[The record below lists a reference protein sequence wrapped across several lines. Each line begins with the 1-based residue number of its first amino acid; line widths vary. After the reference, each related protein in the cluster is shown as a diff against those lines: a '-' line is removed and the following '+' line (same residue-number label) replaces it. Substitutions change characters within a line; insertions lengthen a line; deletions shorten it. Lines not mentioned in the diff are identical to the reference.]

1 MGDLDGRDGG
11 IERASVVHDV
21 NQMLAVIR
29 GRVGL
34 LLDQEPGSALR
45 AHLEAIDLACTD
57 ARDMLE
63 RLQGKETETG
73 SFPVLD
79 AVQSTLSLA
88 GFRREPRGWS
98 RLGDGAA
105 AGAWRI
111 ALDVPGDLVC
121 GLPGQVLREALAN
134 LVTNAVEA
142 MPAPGDLEFLGR
154 AKGGRVLLEVADG
167 GPGIPESLRDRLFQP
182 GASSKAGPGRGLGLA
197 GVRSLLERYGA
208 SLELGSTSGQGSV
221 FVLDLPG
228 GTGVPRDVGESQ
240 AAVRKS
246 GNPGQGAV
254 VLVVDDEPAVR
265 NMLADVLGELGC
277 AVTCA
282 VDAGDALA
290 RFAAGRFQVALL
302 DQNLPGMSGAALAN
316 RLRASDPC
324 LAVFLMTGWGDD
336 QAFAGRD
343 LGAVD
348 FTARKPLEFGKLR
361 ALLDEAAALH
371 ARRSHER
378 GPMEDEPDR
387 PEE

>member
-1 MGDLDGRDGG
+1 MDDLDGRDGG
-11 IERASVVHDV
+11 LERASVVHDV

-34 LLDQEPGSALR
+34 LLAREPDDALR

-57 ARDMLE
+57 AGAMLE
-63 RLQGKETETG
+63 RLQGWEAGAG
-73 SFPVLD
+73 SSLVLD
-79 AVQSTLSLA
+79 GILSTLSLA

-105 AGAWRI
+105 TGAWRI

-121 GLPGQVLREALAN
+121 GLPGQVLREALGN

-142 MPAPGDLEFLGR
+142 MPGTGVLEFRGEAR
-154 AKGGRVLLEVADG
+154 GGRVILEVADG
-167 GPGIPESLRDRLFQP
+167 GPGIPGSLRDRLFQP
-182 GASSKAGPGRGLGLA
+182 GASSKAGSGRGLGLA
-197 GVRSLLERYGA
+197 GVRSLLERCGA

-228 GTGVPRDVGESQ
+228 GTAAPRDVGEPG
-240 AAVRKS
+240 AAVRKP

-282 VDAGDALA
+282 VDANEALA
-290 RFAAGRFQVALL
+290 LFAAGRFQVALL

-336 QAFAGRD
+336 QAFAGPD
-343 LGAVD
+343 LGPVD

-361 ALLDEAAALH
+361 ALLEEAAALH
-371 ARRSHER
+371 ARRSHAQE
-378 GPMEDEPDR
+378 PPDDEPRR